1 MVTARSQKQGK
12 TGWLFGLCV
21 VMAILVLIAGCEK
34 KAPKRQSAPLTAP
47 LSVSAAATTPPPATA
62 ALAITEAAT
71 PAAALPTTS
80 PDGTPV
86 EELLD
91 KTWLGTPERTG
102 EVIDGGLFDGGITCY
117 WYSTNGLH
125 DVLFSATVRDGKS
138 STLRSGTQAGTI
150 GKATGACPIGIRQ
163 AKWSRPP
170 LPRMSPPMTMTR
182 RMTTRTPRRITFAG
196 SGAMTLMT
204 PPISTGKTLPVR
216 VRIPP
221 PQLITGDKK

>member
-1 MVTARSQKQGK
+1 MLPPKGAKGAMVTARSQKQGK

-86 EELLD
+86 EESLPWQGMPAELLD
-91 KTWLGTPERTG
+91 KTG
-102 EVIDGGLFDGGITCY
+102 
-117 WYSTNGLH
+117 
-125 DVLFSATVRDGKS
+125 SAPPSARARS
-138 STLRSGTQAGTI
+138 STEVCLMAASP
-150 GKATGACPIGIRQ
+150 ATGIRQ
-163 AKWSRPP
+163 TGSMTSCSRQP
-170 LPRMSPPMTMTR
+170 
-182 RMTTRTPRRITFAG
+182 FATG
-196 SGAMTLMT
+196 SHQRCEVEHRQELLERLLGLA
-204 PPISTGKTLPVR
+204 
-216 VRIPP
+216 
-221 PQLITGDKK
+221 Q